1 MRTVPNGL
9 YRYHPA
15 VRIIEV
21 LPASLK
27 PEKDPHDSML
37 FWNPPRLTPPPAM
50 PDDARRPEERG
61 QAMVEFAMVLLP
73 LVLVLVGIIQFGF
86 LFSAYV
92 GTSNAARE
100 AGREATVYRYQP
112 ALDPAENDMA
122 RCVAALAAAGRSL
135 DDAVPGQFTGSCA
148 TINGGGDFSITYP
161 NSATCVGSSRTGC
174 HVEIT
179 LTYRQPLFVPL
190 VGEFLS
196 ADAQNRVQLTATVTM
211 VVN

>member
-1 MRTVPNGL
+1 MLLRT
-9 YRYHPA
+9 
-15 VRIIEV
+15 
-21 LPASLK
+21 
-27 PEKDPHDSML
+27 
-37 FWNPPRLTPPPAM
+37 PPRPTPPPAM
-50 PDDARRPEERG
+50 PDDARQPDERG

-100 AGREATVYRYQP
+100 AGREATVYRYRP
-112 ALDPAENDMA
+112 APITPSENDMA
-122 RCVAALAAAGRSL
+122 RCQAALAAADRSL
-135 DDAVPGQFTGSCA
+135 DDAVPGQFTGSCT
-148 TINGGGDFSITYP
+148 TIYGGGDFSITYP

-174 HVEIT
+174 QVEIT

-211 VVN
+211 VIN